1 MIKRWWMTIGITCGL
16 LAAGA
21 SVRADSYLVTPNTG
35 ERLYQWDGEY
45 LMKPNTGERLYTWD
59 GTYIMVPNTRQR
71 LFKFDGTYLTKPNTG
86 ERLMQVNG
94 PVAIAILIALATG
107 LL

>member
-1 MIKRWWMTIGITCGL
+1 MI
-16 LAAGA
+16 
-21 SVRADSYLVTPNTG
+21 PNTG
-35 ERLYQWDGEY
+35 
-45 LMKPNTGERLYTWD
+45 
-59 GTYIMVPNTRQR
+59 QR
-71 LFKFDGTYLTKPNTG
+71 LFRFDGTYLTKPNTG